1 MSRTL
6 NRAFAGN
13 QSVVPLTTM
22 FGRRPVTSL
31 LWRGYPGQPLGT
43 LPAELVR

>member
-1 MSRTL
+1 MKRTL

-13 QSVVPLTTM
+13 RSVPLTTM